1 MAKTRAQMQRAL
13 RQEELRTMLAKKG
26 LVEQVV
32 KNLEKIDQLD
42 EECESFSNALK
53 KLQVSNDQR
62 MALIK
67 KYLPDMHHSSIEGD
81 SEDGSITINLV
92 SYADK
97 PTK

>member
-1 MAKTRAQMQRAL
+1 MAKTNAQKQRAM
-13 RQEELRTMLAKKG
+13 RQEELRELLSKQK
-26 LVEQVV
+26 LVEKVV
-32 KNLEKIDQLD
+32 DNLKKMDELD
-42 EECESFSNALK
+42 HTAESFVNEIK

-81 SEDGSITINLV
+81 SEDGSITINLT

-97 PTK
+97 PTQ